1 MEWEAGNFRRVG
13 AGNFSNAYNFEKYRV
28 WLPVV
33 ASLAYD
39 QWEQTEELR
48 QRQWRITHLSQTQ
61 LNMVLLLPGKFS
73 MRNPAP

>member
-1 MEWEAGNFRRVG
+1 
-13 AGNFSNAYNFEKYRV
+13 
-28 WLPVV
+28 VV